1 MGLRRVGALP
11 LTLCLLA
18 SCTSNVGQLDIS
30 LLRSPIAGEEPLT
43 NVAAFVRIRVDGP
56 DGLVGPVQFP
66 VASKMGTLKD
76 VPVGDGQVITVEGVG
91 PEGTAVSRGRT
102 APMTIHSGSNAIDLF
117 IGRLGFSQTPT
128 SVAASGLSAPR
139 AFHTAT
145 ELANGELLL
154 VGGVRDRWRPESGDP
169 TPPPL
174 ASVERMDG
182 NSLRFAKVNCGQAG
196 SCLTHARVGHST
208 VRLPSGN
215 VLVAGGRDD
224 KTLVKPVEVFFTETQ
239 SFLVGPELATPRAAH
254 QAVVLGDN
262 AVLAGGQLADDLL
275 TPQVET
281 YAKGTLGRL
290 PSLSTP
296 RRDFAMVRLRDGTLF
311 VSGGFDSLGAPL
323 ASTELLPPDAAVW
336 RFGPSMKVARG
347 YHTATLLDGGDVLL
361 IGGLTASGQASARIE
376 RFVVRDMSLPD
387 LNAKLKYPRWD
398 HTTTQL
404 RDGRLLVVG
413 GFAENKNGS
422 PTPKVEEIT
431 IVEPT
436 NLLVV
441 NKFQLR
447 ESRAGHTATLLRNGW
462 LLVAGGASIV
472 CDSAQPPNCVEQ
484 PSVTAEVFVY

>member
-1 MGLRRVGALP
+1 MGLRRVGAL

-18 SCTSNVGQLDIS
+18 SCTSNVGQLELR

-43 NVAAFVRIRVDGP
+43 NVAAFVRIRIDGP

-66 VASKMGTLKD
+66 VANRMGTLGD

-102 APMTIHSGSNAIDLF
+102 APMTIHSGVNAIDLF
-117 IGRLGFSQTPT
+117 IGRLGFSQTPK
-128 SVAASGLSAPR
+128 SVAATGLSAPR

-154 VGGVRDRWRPESGDP
+154 VGGVRDRWQPESGDP

-182 NSLRFAKVNCGQAG
+182 NSLRFAKVDCGQAG

-208 VRLPSGN
+208 VLLPSGN
-215 VLVAGGRDD
+215 VLVAGGRDE
-224 KTLVKPVEVFFTETQ
+224 KVLVNPVEVFFAETQ
-239 SFLVGPELATPRAAH
+239 SFLVGPDLATPRAAH
-254 QAVVLGDN
+254 RSVVLGDS
-262 AVLAGGQLADDLL
+262 AVLAGGQIDPGLL

-311 VSGGFDSLGAPL
+311 VSGGFDNLGAPL
-323 ASTELLPPDAAVW
+323 ASTELLPTDAARW
-336 RFGPSMKVARG
+336 RFGPTLKVARG
-347 YHTATLLDGGDVLL
+347 YHTATLLDDGDVLL
-361 IGGLTASGQASARIE
+361 IGGLTAAGQASDRIE
-376 RFVVRDMSLPD
+376 RFLVRDESLLE
-387 LNAKLKYPRWD
+387 LNAKLVYSRWG

-404 RDGRLLVVG
+404 RDGSLLVVG
-413 GFAENKNGS
+413 GFADNKNGS
-422 PTPKVEEIT
+422 PTPRVEEIKIYDT
-431 IVEPT
+431 D
-436 NLLVV
+436 NLGVAAK
-441 NKFQLR
+441 KFQLR
-447 ESRAGHTATLLRNGW
+447 EPRAGHTATLLRNGW